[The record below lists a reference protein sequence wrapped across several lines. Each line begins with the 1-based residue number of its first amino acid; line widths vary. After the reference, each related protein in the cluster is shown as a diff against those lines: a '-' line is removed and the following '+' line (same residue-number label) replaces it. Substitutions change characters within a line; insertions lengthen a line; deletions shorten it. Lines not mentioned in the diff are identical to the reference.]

1 MKEICNQ
8 IKQEAMSTSKVQVID
23 WNNVTKL
30 TDQERVQAGLKLVSH
45 IMDNH
50 TENTE
55 TDKACRNI
63 ARAFLDILADE
74 EIEFE

>member
-1 MKEICNQ
+1 MKEIC
-8 IKQEAMSTSKVQVID
+8 KQVKAEALATTKVQVID
-23 WNNVTKL
+23 WNNVFKL
-30 TDQERVQAGLKLVSH
+30 TDQERIQAGLKLASH

-55 TDKACRNI
+55 IDKAYRNI
-63 ARAFLDILADE
+63 ARAFLDVLSDE